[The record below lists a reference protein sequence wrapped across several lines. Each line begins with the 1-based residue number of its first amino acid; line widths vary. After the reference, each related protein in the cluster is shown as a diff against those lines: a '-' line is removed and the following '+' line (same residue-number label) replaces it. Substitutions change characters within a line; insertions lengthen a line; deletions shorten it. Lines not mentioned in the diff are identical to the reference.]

1 MSLEIKANFKAEVPI
16 PFTHI
21 GVDWEMAG
29 KFSAGWSKEIS
40 MESTWDSS
48 RENSQSVHI
57 PPGRQTNFSKL
68 IGTYGTRQLNAY
80 TITGTTLYVT
90 EGPCGGNGGKVRKYN
105 CMSPNSDLD
114 YTKCKKTL

>member
-1 MSLEIKANFKAEVPI
+1 MSLEVQANFKAEVI
-16 PFTHI
+16 NSGF
-21 GVDWEMAG
+21 DL
-29 KFSAGWSKEIS
+29 SAKLGISGDWSKEFS
-40 MESTWDSS
+40 MSSTWDSS

-68 IGTYGTRQLNAY
+68 LGTYGTRQLNVY
-80 TITGTTLYVT
+80 KITGTTLYVT
-90 EGPCGGNGGKVRKYN
+90 EGPCGGNGGKVQKYN